1 MRREKT
7 DIQGKRK
14 AWRLWSIRNGKKKR
28 ALVMS
33 IAVLGLCSMMTGC
46 GAKEEPADSIVCYV
60 GHGFWDGSLDPV
72 KGGFA
77 YGYDFISNGLVRVN
91 AQSEYEGDLAESW
104 EISEDALTYT
114 YKLKQGIHFQDG
126 SDFTAEDVVF
136 TYETVMANQGQNEK
150 VDLSKLEKAE
160 ALDEYTVQFTLKEHF
175 SPFLDTTA
183 QLGIVPRGGYDS
195 TAFDQKPVGTGPWK
209 VVQYDIEQQLIVE
222 ANEDY
227 FEGKPEI
234 KRVTFVDMDN
244 EAAFS
249 NARSGQLDVVMV
261 QPSYA
266 AETIEGMHMEKLE
279 TMDVRNISLPCRK
292 PEKIR
297 NSAGEEISV
306 GNPVTSDLAVRKA
319 LSLGIDRQ
327 EVIENAFNGVGR
339 LAKGWTDNLL
349 WGNTKDYQDA
359 QTEEAKKILEESGW
373 RDEDGDGIREK
384 GKIPCAF
391 EVYAPS
397 DEPDRYLLA
406 AAAAENVKE
415 LGISIE
421 VKQTT
426 WDEIAVKSY
435 TQGAVWGFGQ
445 YSLMV
450 LDNQF
455 QSGRFAAQT
464 YSNPSGYQNEAVDS
478 LIGEAIA
485 ANSQEDAVAA
495 WKEIQDVYAEDYPYL
510 YLVNIEH
517 CYFISDRLDISKDT
531 QIPHPH
537 GHGIPIIC
545 NMKDWKI
552 KE

>member
-1 MRREKT
+1 M
-7 DIQGKRK
+7 KRSCGVFCVINFWMKK
-14 AWRLWSIRNGKKKR
+14 ACILCCLALISAGMLAGCNGK
-28 ALVMS
+28 
-33 IAVLGLCSMMTGC
+33 G
-46 GAKEEPADSIVCYV
+46 KEKEKDSADSIVCYV
-60 GHGFWDGSLDPV
+60 GHGFWDSSLDPV

-77 YGYDFISNGLVRVN
+77 YGYDFIHNALVRVN

-126 SDFTAEDVVF
+126 SGLTAEDVVF

-150 VDLSKLEKAE
+150 VDLSQVAQVE

-175 SPFLDTTA
+175 SPFLDSTA
-183 QLGIVPRGGYDS
+183 QLGIVPSDGYDS
-195 TAFDQKPVGTGPWK
+195 DSYDRTPVGTGPFR
-209 VVQYDIEQQLIVE
+209 VVQYDMDQQLIVE

-227 FEGKPEI
+227 FEGAPQI
-234 KRVTFVDMDN
+234 QRVTFVDMDN

-266 AETIEGMHMEKLE
+266 AETIEGMHAERLE
-279 TMDVRNISLPCRK
+279 TMDVRNISLPCRE
-292 PEKIR
+292 PEMLTG
-297 NSAGEEISV
+297 ADGEEIAV
-306 GNPVTSDLAVRKA
+306 GNPVTSDLSVRKA
-319 LSLGIDRQ
+319 LSIGVNRQ
-327 EVIENAFNGVGR
+327 EVIDNAFNGVGR
-339 LAKGWTDNLL
+339 PAKGWTDNLI
-349 WGNTKDYQDA
+349 WGNTKEYEDSK
-359 QTEEAKKILEESGW
+359 TEEARQILEESGW
-373 RDEDGDGIREK
+373 IDTDGDGIREK
-384 GKIPCAF
+384 DGIPCAF
-391 EVYAPS
+391 EIYTPS

-406 AAAAENVKE
+406 AAVAEDVQK

-435 TQGAVWGFGQ
+435 TQGVVWGFGQ
-445 YSLMV
+445 YSPMV
-450 LDNQF
+450 IDNQF
-455 QSGRFAAQT
+455 RSEHFITQT
-464 YSNPSGYQNEAVDS
+464 YGNPSGYQNETADR
-478 LIGEAIA
+478 LIEEAIA
-485 ANSQEDAVAA
+485 ANSQAEAVAA
-495 WKEIQDVYAEDYPYL
+495 WKEVQNVYAGDYPYL

-517 CYFISDRLDISKDT
+517 CYFVSDRLDISADT

-545 NMKDWKI
+545 NLKDWKI